1 MRLGTIHALAICTV
15 LVSTTCAGPA
25 LAQSKTLKQTFEAAN
40 QKLNDY
46 LSSGDAAGAA
56 SLYATKAKLLPP
68 NAPEVSG
75 REAIQKFWQSTIEA
89 GVRGLKITTVEAEG
103 QISGGTEVST
113 WEALDKD
120 GKVLDRG
127 KAIVIWK
134 VEQGQ
139 WRLYRDIW
147 NSDGPAAAS
156 SSAPA
161 PAPATGGASK

>member
-1 MRLGTIHALAICTV
+1 MGTIRALAVCAV
-15 LVSTTCAGPA
+15 LVSATYAGPA

-40 QKLNDY
+40 QKLSDY

-68 NAPEVSG
+68 NAPQVTG
-75 REAIQKFWQSTIEA
+75 REAIQKFWQSAIEA

-103 QISGGTEVST
+103 RIDSGTEVST

-120 GKVLDRG
+120 GQVLDRG

-147 NSDGPAAAS
+147 NSDAPAAAS
-156 SSAPA
+156 SSALA
-161 PAPATGGASK
+161 PAPDAGGAPK